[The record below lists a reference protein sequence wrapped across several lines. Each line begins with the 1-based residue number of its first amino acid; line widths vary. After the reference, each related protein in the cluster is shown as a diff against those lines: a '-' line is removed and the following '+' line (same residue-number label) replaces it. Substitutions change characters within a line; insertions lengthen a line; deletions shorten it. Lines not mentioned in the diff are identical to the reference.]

1 MPRYIRGIFLTGFL
15 SLATVVAV
23 SLKMWG
29 TAHLTTGHIS
39 IEGQGGFRAISS
51 DDNAERLRR
60 DYTHSPTN
68 IPGPVVNDSDSQLT
82 SRNVAS
88 FPEASLTEQPAATVA
103 VRTEQPAA
111 TVAVRA
117 EQYAAATESV
127 AVRNLSPT
135 EKAPEKLYAA
145 MADPPPGCQEAHC
158 MEYLTASD
166 KKAMKRCDD
175 EVRKRYKRTPDDGS
189 CNFMD
194 GSRGRLPVAL
204 VSIQGS
210 GNTWVRGLLERA
222 SGLCTGFNDCD
233 FMMRGRG
240 FIGEGIKSGSV
251 LVVKTH
257 SPQPLWHRHQS
268 WGKPQS
274 SKGFGSAIFILRNPY
289 DSAIAEWHREAT
301 NMILIKQ
308 KIPHNE
314 SHTNVVA
321 SEYFTGEDKKFVMSE
336 TD

>member
-1 MPRYIRGIFLTGFL
+1 MVLTSFLILAVFVAFSWMMRW
-15 SLATVVAV
+15 SLKVHVPSALRTAQLTTYQIINDREGV
-23 SLKMWG
+23 SL
-29 TAHLTTGHIS
+29 H
-39 IEGQGGFRAISS
+39 S
-51 DDNAERLRR
+51 DASNAVRR
-60 DYTHSPTN
+60 VATQSPSN
-68 IPGPVVNDSDSQLT
+68 IPVDNDSESQLT
-82 SRNVAS
+82 SRKVAS
-88 FPEASLTEQPAATVA
+88 FPEVSLTEQPGAATVAVRSEQPAATVA
-103 VRTEQPAA
+103 VRTEQHAA
-111 TVAVRA
+111 TVAVIA
-117 EQYAAATESV
+117 EQHAAATESV
-127 AVRNLSPT
+127 AVSPT
-135 EKAPEKLYAA
+135 EKPPEKLYAA

-251 LVVKTH
+251 LAVKTH
-257 SPQPLWHRHQS
+257 DESHFGMSTRPGESHSLPKDSVQLYSSFEIRMIQPLQS
-268 WGKPQS
+268 G
-274 SKGFGSAIFILRNPY
+274 IER
-289 DSAIAEWHREAT
+289 
-301 NMILIKQ
+301 
-308 KIPHNE
+308 
-314 SHTNVVA
+314 
-321 SEYFTGEDKKFVMSE
+321 
-336 TD
+336 